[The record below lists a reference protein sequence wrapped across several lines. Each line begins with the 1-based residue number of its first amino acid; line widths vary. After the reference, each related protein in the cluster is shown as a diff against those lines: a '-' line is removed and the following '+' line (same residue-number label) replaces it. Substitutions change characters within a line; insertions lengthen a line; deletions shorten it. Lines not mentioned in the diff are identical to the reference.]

1 MRNPKFTATQH
12 YQKHIIFDIW
22 IIENLKH
29 PFAFKMQS
37 KFSEGVTWGFW
48 PPQNCQRL
56 KMSTEGGRIGLSE
69 IMPTGFPTMIMVIR
83 QIVVCLSTFFIL
95 TKKKIC
101 QTVFFSLMC
110 QYVGEDWLFLNRLV
124 LISITRN
131 YWS

>member
-1 MRNPKFTATQH
+1 MDNRR
-12 YQKHIIFDIW
+12 
-22 IIENLKH
+22 NLKH

-37 KFSEGVTWGFW
+37 KFSERCNLGFFGRHKIVK
-48 PPQNCQRL
+48 RL

-101 QTVFFSLMC
+101 QTVFF
-110 QYVGEDWLFLNRLV
+110 R
-124 LISITRN
+124 
-131 YWS
+131 